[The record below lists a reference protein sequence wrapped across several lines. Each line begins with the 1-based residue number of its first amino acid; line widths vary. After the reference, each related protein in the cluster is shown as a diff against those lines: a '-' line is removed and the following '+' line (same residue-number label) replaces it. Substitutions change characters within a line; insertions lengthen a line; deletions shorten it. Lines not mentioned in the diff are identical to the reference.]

1 LTELNDNE
9 LAKAFQ
15 DGNEEALEILFH
27 RYKTFLE
34 YVANQY
40 YIKGADGDDLVSEGM
55 FALWNAA
62 KSYDESKGA
71 SFKTY
76 ANTLIQR
83 SMINAVR
90 DANTKKNEPLNSS
103 TSLED
108 EFTDNEGKKEVR
120 RVKEVLYAEKQS
132 NPESIL
138 LDKENAKNLEGKIFD
153 SLSQLEKQILQLYM
167 QGNDYHKIAQMM
179 NKSDKQVDNALQRI
193 RKKAASRLKDA

>member
-1 LTELNDNE
+1 MTELNDNE

-40 YIKGADGDDLVSEGM
+40 YIKGTDGDDLVSEGM

>member
-1 LTELNDNE
+1 MTELNDNE

>member
-1 LTELNDNE
+1 MTELNDNE

-153 SLSQLEKQILQLYM
+153 SLSQMEKQILQLYM

>member
-1 LTELNDNE
+1 MTELNDNE

-55 FALWNAA
+55 FALWNVA

>member
-1 LTELNDNE
+1 MTELDDNE

>member
-1 LTELNDNE
+1 
-9 LAKAFQ
+9 
-15 DGNEEALEILFH
+15 
-27 RYKTFLE
+27 
-34 YVANQY
+34 
-40 YIKGADGDDLVSEGM
+40 M
-55 FALWNAA
+55 
-62 KSYDESKGA
+62 
-71 SFKTY
+71 
-76 ANTLIQR
+76 
-83 SMINAVR
+83 
-90 DANTKKNEPLNSS
+90 
-103 TSLED
+103 
-108 EFTDNEGKKEVR
+108 R